1 MTMSQMTVETIDK
14 VLADNETLEHFFTVG
29 RSLWPD
35 LKEIKRGLTL
45 DRTKVSDKVI
55 SFMRSTCMNEYGI
68 AHYVKGYFRSYG
80 DDYRMSV
87 WATLWGGEEY
97 LHYLVLRQC
106 LKALDA
112 DITTAEF
119 LGLEAG
125 QYKENSETYLDQ
137 SKVSPDISRPLQ
149 QMIYNV
155 LQEYSAYVAYNSVS
169 EAVED
174 PVLASILR
182 RMANDEMRHCSFFQ
196 LALKEYVKTATP
208 EQKALIWP
216 QFKEVWNNFSMPQE
230 HIDLFKDNG
239 YATDL
244 YISFWGPEWRSKMAI
259 DLTHFFKQFRNPPSQ
274 SLANPQ
280 PQTV

>member
-1 MTMSQMTVETIDK
+1 VNNNNQM
-14 VLADNETLEHFFTVG
+14 VLEDNETLEHFFTIG

-35 LKEIKRGLTL
+35 RKEIKKGLAL
-45 DRTKVSDKVI
+45 DKTKVPDKVI

-68 AHYVKGYFRSYG
+68 AHYVKAYYRSYG
-80 DDYRMSV
+80 DNYRMSV

-112 DITTAEF
+112 DITTDEYI
-119 LGLEAG
+119 GLEKG
-125 QYKENSETYLDQ
+125 SYEVNSEQYLDEMR
-137 SKVSPDISRPLQ
+137 VSPHISRHVQ
-149 QMIYNV
+149 QMVYNV

-174 PVLASILR
+174 SRLADILR

-196 LALKEYVKTATP
+196 IALKEYVKTASP
-208 EQKALIWP
+208 EETACIWS
-216 QFKEVWNNFSMPQE
+216 QFKAIWNNFSMPQE
-230 HIDLFKDNG
+230 HIEMFEEKG

-244 YISFWGPEWRSKMAI
+244 YISFWEPKWRSKMAI
-259 DLTHFFKQFRNPPSQ
+259 DLTHYFKQFRVPS
-274 SLANPQ
+274 AAIA
-280 PQTV
+280 